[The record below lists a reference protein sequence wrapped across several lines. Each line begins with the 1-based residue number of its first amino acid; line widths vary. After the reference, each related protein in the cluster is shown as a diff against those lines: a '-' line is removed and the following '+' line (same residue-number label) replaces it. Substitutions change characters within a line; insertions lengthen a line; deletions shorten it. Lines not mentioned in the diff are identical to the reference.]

1 VTVGSSSAADLQ
13 CGLHQQDTR
22 QAVNHPGNVTREVAH
37 LNGGPTSRQQLRLS
51 GGTCRRWAAAGCS
64 SDGNGGRRWCGV
76 VPFQPLAM
84 KVKGSWVLHTME
96 LLREEM
102 EG

>member
-1 VTVGSSSAADLQ
+1 
-13 CGLHQQDTR
+13 
-22 QAVNHPGNVTREVAH
+22 VTREVAH

-51 GGTCRRWAAAGCS
+51 GGTCRRWAAEEAAGFS
-64 SDGNGGRRWCGV
+64 SDGNGGRRRCGV
-76 VPFQPLAM
+76 APFQLLAM